1 MDTTKHILLAKRK
14 LLAVIAA
21 ALMLLDNAT
30 TLLAVENGTVETNPI
45 AAAFLGNPIL
55 WLLFTIVKMLAAY
68 ILTLEYVRDLKSL
81 LIWTITMTIF
91 TRAIII
97 NTINSLK

>member
-1 MDTTKHILLAKRK
+1 MDPNQLIIEKRK

-21 ALMLLDNAT
+21 ALMLLDNT
-30 TLLAVENGTVETNPI
+30 TTILAVENGAVETNPI

-55 WLLFTIVKMLAAY
+55 WLLFTIVKILAAY
-68 ILTLEYVRDLKSL
+68 ILTLEYVKDLKSL

-97 NTINSLK
+97 NTINALA

>member
-1 MDTTKHILLAKRK
+1 MDPNQLIIAKRK

-21 ALMLLDNAT
+21 LLMLLDNIT
-30 TLLAVENGTVETNPI
+30 TLLAVENGAVETNPI
-45 AAAFLGNPIL
+45 AAAFLGNTIL
-55 WLLFTIVKMLAAY
+55 WLLFTIVKTLAAY

-91 TRAIII
+91 IRAIII
-97 NTINSLK
+97 NTINAVA